1 MKIEKILVYIEPT
14 AKVEPLSQFAVE
26 LARSNDA
33 RVFALSII
41 KSPSPEKKS
50 RTEEQ
55 AWKRL
60 YEVEEDAF
68 EIGIKSS
75 LLLEEMEKTNQNS
88 LTEKILELC
97 KMFVMDI
104 LIISSDAK
112 VNLKKMAGA
121 MTIPVIIVPCPKNLI
136 ERKD

>member
-41 KSPSPEKKS
+41 KSPSTEKKS

-121 MTIPVIIVPCPKNLI
+121 MTIPVIIVPCPKKLI